1 MRMLACQKAEHI
13 LIIRHTG
20 IADWPLLRCWAAFS
34 FRDLS
39 HEREL
44 RSCMKAWAREF
55 EQA

>member
-20 IADWPLLRCWAAFS
+20 IADWPLSRCWAAFS

-55 EQA
+55 E